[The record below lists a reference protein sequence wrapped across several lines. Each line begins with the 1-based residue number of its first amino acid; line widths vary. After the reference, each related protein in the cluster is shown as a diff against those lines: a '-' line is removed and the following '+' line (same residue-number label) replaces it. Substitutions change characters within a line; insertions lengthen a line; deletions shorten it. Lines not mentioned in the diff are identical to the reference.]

1 MVVDIGKEVF
11 DRFFHSLFLE
21 DVANVGHKTFHH
33 QIHTGNLMLVFHP
46 QMMVLVEIKVVVPF
60 VFGQG
65 EDVFLFGVNVYK
77 GVAIVEVDV
86 SDGADKHTSCLST

>member
-1 MVVDIGKEVF
+1 MVVDVGKEVF
-11 DRFFHSLFLE
+11 DRFLHSQLLK
-21 DVANVGHKTFHH
+21 DVANIRHKTFHH

-65 EDVFLFGVNVYK
+65 EDVFLFGVNVHK
-77 GVAIVEVDV
+77 RVAIVKVDV
-86 SDGADKHTSCLST
+86 SDGADKHTSCLGT

>member
-11 DRFFHSLFLE
+11 DRFLHAKLPE
-21 DVANVGHKTFHH
+21 DVANIRHKTFHCEVH
-33 QIHTGNLMLVFHP
+33 AGYLTLVFHP

-65 EDVFLFGVNVYK
+65 EYVFLFGVNVHK
-77 GVAIVEVDV
+77 RVAIVEVDV
-86 SDGADKHTSCLST
+86 SDGADKHTSCLGT

>member
-11 DRFFHSLFLE
+11 DRFLHAKLPE
-21 DVANVGHKTFHH
+21 DVANIRHKTFHCEVH
-33 QIHTGNLMLVFHP
+33 AGYLTLVFHP

-65 EDVFLFGVNVYK
+65 EDVFLFGVNVHK
-77 GVAIVEVDV
+77 RVAIVEVDV
-86 SDGADKHTSCLST
+86 SDGADKHASGLST